1 MPDSHTSS
9 AAKINTEITEVS
21 RRLAM
26 KDGKLGFGIIGCGVI
41 APSHRKGIETC
52 EKAELIAVSDIEEE
66 KGKAFAEAAGGED
79 PGKVKFYSDYEKLVE
94 DPEID
99 VVCVC
104 TPSGQHG
111 DGIIAAAQAGKH
123 AFSEK
128 PLDIRRDRLTE
139 IIQTCRTAGIK
150 LGCVFQSR
158 TSPDMIRV
166 REAIKTETLGPMV
179 LGDAFLKDYRS
190 QSYYNSAGWRGTWEN
205 DGGGAL
211 MNQGVHGVDLL
222 LWLINDDVESVFART
237 EHKVRDIEVEDTAV
251 ANLKFK
257 SGAFGTIIGT
267 TSCNPGE
274 ARRLEL
280 HGKNGTICVSGSK
293 ITRWA
298 VTDEED
304 GRAEDIEPPKEVVA
318 QGAVSD
324 PSAIS
329 SGPHGWL
336 INDLVEAIEGD
347 RDPYV
352 TGESARKAVDLIL
365 AIYESSREG
374 KEVPVYHAQ

>member
-1 MPDSHTSS
+1 
-9 AAKINTEITEVS
+9 
-21 RRLAM
+21 M
-26 KDGKLGFGIIGCGVI
+26 KNGKLGFGIIGCGVI
-41 APSHRKGIETC
+41 APSHRNGIETC
-52 EKAELIAVSDIEEE
+52 EKAELIAVSDIEED
-66 KGKAFAEAAGGED
+66 KGRQFAEEASGD
-79 PGKVKFYSDYEKLVE
+79 NPGSVKFYKEYEKLVE

-99 VVCVC
+99 VVSVC

-123 AFSEK
+123 ALSEK
-128 PLDIRRDRLTE
+128 PLDIKLDRLTE
-139 IIQTCRTAGIK
+139 IIETCRTASIK

-158 TSPDMIRV
+158 TSADMIRV
-166 REAIKTETLGPMV
+166 RDAIKNQTLGPMV

-190 QSYYNSAGWRGTWEN
+190 QTYYNSAGWRGTWEL

-222 LWLINDDVESVFART
+222 LWLMNDDVESVFARAA
-237 EHKVRDIEVEDTAV
+237 HKVRDIEVEDTAV

-280 HGKNGTICVSGSK
+280 HGKYGTICVSGSK

-298 VTDEED
+298 LTGEED
-304 GRAEDIEPPKEVVA
+304 GRAEDKEPPKEVVA

-336 INDLVEAIEGD
+336 INDLVQAIEED

-365 AIYESSREG
+365 AIYESAREG
-374 KEVPVYHAQ
+374 KEVQVYHAD